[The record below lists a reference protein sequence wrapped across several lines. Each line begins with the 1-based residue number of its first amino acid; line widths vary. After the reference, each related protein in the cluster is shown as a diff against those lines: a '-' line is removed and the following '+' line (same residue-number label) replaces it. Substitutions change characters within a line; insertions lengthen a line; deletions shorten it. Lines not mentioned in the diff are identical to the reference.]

1 MQRKGETVEI
11 VVLLLL
17 FLPLFII
24 MWFANRADRF
34 RLSDTNG
41 TGTVWAVFCY
51 LSLVMLHLLVLGMV
65 SLLSL
70 LTSLAA
76 STPIP
81 AGMPG
86 PQIDAAML
94 EGLNQAKVVVMVT
107 TLAGL
112 IVLLPFV
119 RRLIAR
125 LIPIDSSSRVH
136 AAALS
141 LSALIFAYLMATVA
155 IGLDNIAKWN
165 EAAPRSTAGTVSSI
179 WAQDILLTLL
189 ALVGV
194 GWLARRRFGDALQRL
209 GIVKPSFRQLGL
221 GVGIGL
227 AMVVVA
233 QVVEQLLY
241 AAGIPLDPHVEKVT
255 EQVIGPLFSSVPGIL
270 TLGMAAALGEES
282 LFRGALQPRFGIFFT
297 SVLFSFIHSNYGL
310 SISTLIVFLL
320 GLVLGWIRRRHNTV
334 TSMAVHATYNITLGV
349 LTQFM
354 R

>member
-1 MQRKGETVEI
+1 MG
-11 VVLLLL
+11 
-17 FLPLFII
+17 
-24 MWFANRADRF
+24 RF
-34 RLSDTNG
+34 
-41 TGTVWAVFCY
+41 
-51 LSLVMLHLLVLGMV
+51 
-65 SLLSL
+65 LLSVACD
-70 LTSLAA
+70 AA
-76 STPIP
+76 FAGFGDGEP
-81 AGMPG
+81 AELIDLPRRFHSDSCRHAG

-119 RRLIAR
+119 RRLIAL

-270 TLGMAAALGEES
+270 TLGMAAALGKKASSAAPCNHDSGFFS
-282 LFRGALQPRFGIFFT
+282 LPFCSR
-297 SVLFSFIHSNYGL
+297 L
-310 SISTLIVFLL
+310 S
-320 GLVLGWIRRRHNTV
+320 TV
-334 TSMAVHATYNITLGV
+334 IMVCPSL
-349 LTQFM
+349 

>member
-1 MQRKGETVEI
+1 MRRKGETVEI

-17 FLPLFII
+17 FLPLFVI
-24 MWFANRADRF
+24 MWFANRADRA
-34 RLSDTNG
+34 RLSDES

-51 LSLVMLHLLVLGMV
+51 LSLVLLHLLVLGMV

-81 AGMPG
+81 SGMPG
-86 PQIDAAML
+86 PRIDTAML
-94 EGLNQAKVVVMVT
+94 EGLNRAEVVVMVT

-125 LIPIDSSSRVH
+125 VIPIDSSSRVH

-141 LSALIFAYLMATVA
+141 LSALIFAYLLTTVA
-155 IGLDNIAKWN
+155 LGLDNIAKWN

-179 WAQDILLTLL
+179 WAQDILLALL
-189 ALVGV
+189 AMVGV

-209 GIVKPSFRQLGL
+209 GIVKPSLRQLGS

-233 QVVEQLLY
+233 QIVEQLLY
-241 AAGIPLDPHVEKVT
+241 AAGIPVDPHVEKVT
-255 EQVIGPLFSSVPGIL
+255 EQVIGPLFSSIPGIL
-270 TLGMAAALGEES
+270 TLGLAAALGEES
-282 LFRGALQPRFGIFFT
+282 LFRGALQPRFGILFT

-320 GLVLGWIRRRHNTV
+320 GLVLGWIRRQHNTV
-334 TSMAVHATYNITLGV
+334 TSMAVHATYNITLGI
-349 LTQFM
+349 LAQFL